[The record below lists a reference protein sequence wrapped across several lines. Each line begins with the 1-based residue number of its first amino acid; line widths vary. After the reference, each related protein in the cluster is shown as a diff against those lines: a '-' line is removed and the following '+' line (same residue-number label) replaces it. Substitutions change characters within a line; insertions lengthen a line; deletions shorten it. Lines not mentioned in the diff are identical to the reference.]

1 MLPPRY
7 LAGLS
12 DELVDIY
19 SQLETD
25 ILRDM
30 ARRIARLGKASD
42 MDRWQA
48 QILAESGSLKAD
60 IEKKIRRYDKNVAA
74 AVKAVVQ
81 EALDK
86 NTQNDN
92 KIFLD
97 ALGRT
102 VSTPTAQE
110 ILATVQKCYS
120 DLSRLTLTTAATS
133 QEAFVREANRAV
145 SKVRSGAF
153 TYDAAIKTA
162 VDDLADAGVTTVQ
175 YENGKPVRRSI
186 ESAVRMNILTG
197 INQTAAQMTLNN
209 CDAVE
214 CDLVETSV
222 HLGARPEH
230 EEWQGQIFSR
240 SGKNPNYRPFS
251 VCGLGSPTGIC
262 GINCRHSFYPYFEGM
277 EKEYTEKELDQMAS
291 EKVTYNGKTFTRYE
305 GEQALRSIERNI
317 RLYKRVALTQDA
329 AGLDNTKARQK
340 IGEWQ
345 AKARDFTKQTGIER
359 DSTREHVGNDIQP
372 RFLKPPTAKPS
383 ATSIIEKTK
392 IIEPEKPK
400 IEYKTLTKE
409 EFKEI
414 KHPITK
420 EEHSIVYGKFGMGG
434 YIASTNA
441 KHINE
446 CLRMKEEL
454 SDSQKKVVETL
465 QNIIKRN
472 NINENIIVTRNVDA
486 DALPYIAGVE
496 WPQDDNKLKWQNAF
510 TKLPGKIDKG
520 RIFIEK
526 GFMSTSGVAE
536 KNVFTNR
543 NVKLNIRVPEGTHA
557 YKTTNIRESEII
569 FGLNTKLKI
578 LDSRVE
584 NVTSWP
590 QRVILECE
598 IVE

>member
-214 CDLVETSV
+214 CDLVETSA

>member
-42 MDRWQA
+42 MDKWQA

-74 AVKAVVQ
+74 TVKAVVQ
-81 EALDK
+81 EALEK

-197 INQTAAQMTLNN
+197 INQTAAQVTLNN

-214 CDLVETSV
+214 CDLVETSA

-277 EKEYTEKELDQMAS
+277 EKEYTEKELDAMAE
-291 EKVTYNGKTFTRYE
+291 EKVSYNGKEFTRYE

-359 DSTREHVGNDIQP
+359 DSTRERIGTKGKQP
-372 RFLKPPTAKPS
+372 TGLKPPTAKPW
-383 ATSIIEKTK
+383 ATKAATPQSTGGSTGGILDKTEAEQERFAKSYYQEIENRKSKSDIVNIARNTGFAEKK
-392 IIEPEKPK
+392 IAAVRDHIFSDVHLFEDGRM
-400 IEYKTLTKE
+400 
-409 EFKEI
+409 
-414 KHPITK
+414 
-420 EEHSIVYGKFGMGG
+420 GKFAPDAKIALAWQRLEQNKAIKTDIILLNHEYTELLFMQKKG
-434 YIASTNA
+434 YIYEKAHWLSNIWNPWQLLIDGRSYTNV
-441 KHINE
+441 
-446 CLRMKEEL
+446 
-454 SDSQKKVVETL
+454 Q
-465 QNIIKRN
+465 
-472 NINENIIVTRNVDA
+472 
-486 DALPYIAGVE
+486 
-496 WPQDDNKLKWQNAF
+496 
-510 TKLPGKIDKG
+510 
-520 RIFIEK
+520 
-526 GFMSTSGVAE
+526 
-536 KNVFTNR
+536 
-543 NVKLNIRVPEGTHA
+543 
-557 YKTTNIRESEII
+557 IREIVRQE
-569 FGLNTKLKI
+569 LKKY
-578 LDSRVE
+578 L
-584 NVTSWP
+584 
-590 QRVILECE
+590 
-598 IVE
+598 

>member
-1 MLPPRY
+1 MLFR
-7 LAGLS
+7 S
-12 DELVDIY
+12 
-19 SQLETD
+19 
-25 ILRDM
+25 
-30 ARRIARLGKASD
+30 LGKASD

-214 CDLVETSV
+214 CDLVETSA